1 MKKAI
6 AYLRVSTAEQNKSGL
21 GEAAQRMAIE
31 QFAKRE
37 GLEITAEYFEAESGK
52 GSDALSKRPKLASA
66 LAKAKK
72 EDSYIIVSKL
82 DRLSRDVHFISGLM
96 AQGVPF
102 VVAELGMDADPFML
116 HLFAALGEKERQLI
130 SDRTKAA
137 LKAAKLR
144 GQILGNRTNLAQA
157 QAQGVAR
164 NKAAADTFANKV
176 WPMIDAYL
184 KNGLSMRAVASQ
196 LNDQGVSTAR
206 GGLWQAVQVSAIQ
219 KRMS

>member
-6 AYLRVSTAEQNKSGL
+6 VYLRVSTAEQNKSGL

-66 LAKAKK
+66 LAQAKK
-72 EDSYIIVSKL
+72 EGSYIIVSKL

-96 AQGVPF
+96 VQGVPF
-102 VVAELGMDADPFML
+102 VVCELGMDADPFML

-130 SDRTKAA
+130 SERTIAA
-137 LKAAKLR
+137 LKVAKLK
-144 GQILGNRTNLAQA
+144 GQPLGNRTNLAVA
-157 QAQGVAR
+157 QKNGIAT
-164 NKAAADTFANKV
+164 NKANADAFANKV
-176 WPMIDAYL
+176 WPMIEALL
-184 KNGLSMRAVASQ
+184 KNDLSMRKVADQ
-196 LNDQGVSTAR
+196 LNEQNVSTAR
-206 GGLWQAVQVSAIQ
+206 GGKWQAAQVSAIQ
-219 KRMS
+219 KRMT

>member
-31 QFAKRE
+31 QFVKRE

-66 LAKAKK
+66 LAQAKK
-72 EDSYIIVSKL
+72 EGSYIIVSKL

-96 AQGVPF
+96 VQGVPF
-102 VVAELGMDADPFML
+102 VVCELGMDADPFML

-130 SDRTKAA
+130 SERTIAA
-137 LKAAKLR
+137 LKVAKLK
-144 GQILGNRTNLAQA
+144 GQPLGNRTNLAVA
-157 QAQGVAR
+157 QKNGIAT
-164 NKAAADTFANKV
+164 NKANADAFANKV
-176 WPMIDAYL
+176 WPMIEALL
-184 KNGLSMRAVASQ
+184 KNDLSMRKVADQ
-196 LNDQGVSTAR
+196 LNEQNVSTAR
-206 GGLWQAVQVSAIQ
+206 GGKWQAAQVSAIQ
-219 KRMS
+219 KRMT